1 MLTRY
6 PSPQELFAAETS
18 NGEGD
23 WLEHTSQASIM
34 YLMRSEKIHWR
45 MLASE
50 VSGNENFHA
59 SGRGG
64 S

>member
-1 MLTRY
+1 MLSDPGLVKIDPGLSRR
-6 PSPQELFAAETS
+6 
-18 NGEGD
+18 G
-23 WLEHTSQASIM
+23 IM